1 MLRGSVTG
9 SSHQSFCFAT
19 RSERAADCTLSETS
33 PEEDFVRDRRRKY
46 ELVIIISPLYA
57 NEEGIPANIDR
68 IKQTVEQLGGQVHTV
83 SQSSPW
89 GRRKLAYPIR
99 EYVTGEASRR
109 KFTEGYYV
117 FFTLEL
123 SAAKVAELDRAIRLN
138 DNILRHLLVLVDE
151 KPIRTEPVETVE
163 SAATETTET
172 PTEA

>member
-1 MLRGSVTG
+1 M
-9 SSHQSFCFAT
+9 
-19 RSERAADCTLSETS
+19 SETS
-33 PEEDFVRDRRRKY
+33 PEEDFVRERRREY
-46 ELVIIISPLYA
+46 ELVVIINPLFA
-57 NEEGIPANIDR
+57 NEEGITANIDR
-68 IKQTVEQLGGQVHTV
+68 IRQTVEQLGGKINTV

-138 DNILRHLLVLVDE
+138 DNILRHLLVLVEE
-151 KPIRTEPVETVE
+151 KSVQVTPVEPAE
-163 SAATETTET
+163 SETE
-172 PTEA
+172 EAPSEA